1 MNHPR
6 LVCGG
11 GKPKRPGQD
20 SQYPTN
26 SAKAK
31 STSYAIQN
39 RVKKKTNLRNKMLT
53 LERGVGNKTKWPF
66 KKKKGETLNGAR
78 SAAFQRPAALAAMLS
93 RSNCIERW

>member
-26 SAKAK
+26 SAKSK
-31 STSYAIQN
+31 STSYAIEN
-39 RVKKKTNLRNKMLT
+39 RVRKTNLRNKMLT
-53 LERGVGNKTKWPF
+53 LERGGGHKTKWPL
-66 KKKKGETLNGAR
+66 KKSETLNGAR

-93 RSNCIERW
+93 RSNCIERR